1 MAMTGQTFSPANSQA
16 SGGPSGSA
24 PTLQDA
30 IRLLSF
36 RLPTNV
42 GASAPAAPGLLG
54 GGSQGAPMG
63 GGMPGA
69 TESWL
74 QTLFGGG
81 GGQQLPPFLAALQ
94 ERIRAQG
101 GMPGAPGGMPG
112 GPGPMPGGGGQAPP
126 PVFQFPYPGQGPGI
140 PLDPNQG
147 GGSFPGPQTQPYRPV
162 PQGGGGQNYPGGSP
176 SFNERGP
183 MLGQPGPFSE
193 RGPFLG

>member
-42 GASAPAAPGLLG
+42 GASAPAAPALLAG
-54 GGSQGAPMG
+54 GPQTLA
-63 GGMPGA
+63 GMPQG

-81 GGQQLPPFLAALQ
+81 AGGQLPPFLQALQ
-94 ERIRAQG
+94 ERLRTQG
-101 GMPGAPGGMPG
+101 GMPGAPGGQPGMPG
-112 GPGPMPGGGGQAPP
+112 APGGGGQAPP
-126 PVFQFPYPGQGPGI
+126 PVFQFPYPGQGPGV

-162 PQGGGGQNYPGGSP
+162 PQQPGGGQNYPGGSP
-176 SFNERGP
+176 SFTERGP